1 MQTLPEDTHK
11 TSIDWYEEAL
21 ALYNLERYTESIDHL
36 SQSISINCN
45 FSKAHHLLGVCYHKL
60 EDYKKAVKHLNSSI
74 FLNHNAA
81 ESYVALGNVFFD
93 SKLPEKAIHSY
104 TKAISI
110 NEKLAS
116 AYYGRAR
123 ATEFNSM
130 TAARQAIRDY
140 TAALQLPNKYKYKAY
155 NMRGIA
161 FLFLGDYQAAQ
172 DDFSCALQIN
182 GCYAPAYE
190 NLARLLIKRGEL
202 MLQKLEGTK
211 EKTYADLHPRKEN
224 CV

>member
-1 MQTLPEDTHK
+1 MQTPPNETDK

-21 ALYNLERYTESIDHL
+21 ALYNLKCYTESVDHL
-36 SQSISINCN
+36 LQSIKINCN

-60 EDYKKAVKHLNSSI
+60 QDYKRAVKHLNSAIS
-74 FLNHNAA
+74 LNNAA

-93 SKLPEKAIHSY
+93 FKLPGKAIDSY
-104 TKAISI
+104 TRAISI
-110 NEKLAS
+110 DKKLAS

-123 ATEFNSM
+123 ATEFNSI
-130 TAARQAIRDY
+130 TAARQAIEDY
-140 TAALQLPNKYKYKAY
+140 TTALRLPNNYKHKAY

-172 DDFSCALQIN
+172 DDFSRALQIN
-182 GCYAPAYE
+182 GSYTPAYE
-190 NLARLLIKRGEL
+190 NLAHLFIKRGEL
-202 MLQKLEGTK
+202 MLSELEEKK
-211 EKTYADLHPRKEN
+211 EKSYAHLYLRKEN

>member
-1 MQTLPEDTHK
+1 MQTLPNETDK

-21 ALYNLERYTESIDHL
+21 ALYNLKCYLESVDHL
-36 SQSISINCN
+36 LQSININCN

-60 EDYKKAVKHLNSSI
+60 QDYKRAVKHLNFAIS
-74 FLNHNAA
+74 LNNAA

-93 SKLPEKAIHSY
+93 FKLLGKAIDSY

-110 NEKLAS
+110 DKQLAS

-123 ATEFNSM
+123 ATEFNST
-130 TAARQAIRDY
+130 TAARQAIGDY
-140 TAALQLPNKYKYKAY
+140 TTALRLPNNYKHKAY

-172 DDFSCALQIN
+172 DDFSRALQIN
-182 GCYAPAYE
+182 GSYTPAYE
-190 NLARLLIKRGEL
+190 NLARLFIKRGEL
-202 MLQKLEGTK
+202 MLRELQETK
-211 EKTYADLHPRKEN
+211 DKSYADLYLRKEN